1 MEQGRLMVCTDTSR
15 KPAGRCPFLA
25 VAALVLAVAAQREA
39 VAQQWVDGRVFG
51 PFVCR
56 AEFSL
61 DPWQGLL
68 AELGQLQRDL
78 VVYLGVPPARQP
90 IELYL
95 FRDKRSYDQ
104 YLKRYLPA
112 APYRRALYIKQQG
125 PGQVFA
131 YRSREFQTDL
141 RHECT
146 HALLHSALP
155 VVPLW
160 LDEGLAEYFEV
171 PGNQREFDN
180 PHLRTLRWNLRFG
193 IFPKL
198 ENLEK
203 KSRVPEMGRSEY
215 RYSWAWVHFM
225 LHGRRDAH
233 EELVGYLADLRR
245 GAPPGLLSQRIGRR
259 VPNLRSRFIEH
270 FKKCKRGA

>member
-1 MEQGRLMVCTDTSR
+1 MVCTDTSR
-15 KPAGRCPFLA
+15 KPTGGCLTIAAVTLCLA
-25 VAALVLAVAAQREA
+25 VTARREA
-39 VAQQWVDGRVFG
+39 VAQEWVDGRVFG

-61 DPWQGLL
+61 GPWQGLL

-78 VVYLGVPPARQP
+78 VDYLDVPPASQP

-95 FRDKRSYDQ
+95 FRDKRSYDRF
-104 YLKRYLPA
+104 LKRYLPK
-112 APYRRALYIKQQG
+112 APYRRALYIKRQG

-146 HALLHSALP
+146 HALLHSVLP

-180 PHLRTLRWNLRFG
+180 PHLRTLRWNLRLG

-198 ENLEK
+198 ESLEK
-203 KSRVPEMGRSEY
+203 KSKVSEMGRSEY

-225 LHGRRDAH
+225 LHGRREARA
-233 EELVGYLADLRR
+233 ELVGYLADLRC
-245 GAPPGLLSQRIGRR
+245 GAPPGLLSQRLCRR
-259 VPNLRSRFIEH
+259 LPKLRSRFIEH
-270 FKKCKRGA
+270 FKTCKRGA